1 MQLEPSYIQNKK
13 NTFNSLNPEDKN
25 DVQMMKTIDDY
36 DEKMLKYIIKLNN
49 SLHKDKIDL
58 DSVQDSVSALQ
69 MFNQREQFSYLEN
82 LLKPE
87 YCKGVKIPN
96 PIPLPSTSFQ
106 LHNSITL
113 STNTSGN
120 FCLVMNPFFLYNSQ
134 NLKQFDVVM
143 TETYKYIPTWLTSCY
158 FNNSD
163 TLDGRTITEMRSDG
177 SYADWKPVNLGQSVP
192 GVYSQY
198 RVVSASIVMK
208 YIGRLDQ
215 ASGVIGGGIV
225 FDQRKQFGGY
235 ISSESGQL
243 LKVIPDGLSK
253 YDNFDIAMDSFYNQ
267 ENLSIQ
273 GIRELYFPLDNSFEE
288 FVKTM
293 DSDQFTAFNGS
304 GSSATFTPKFGTNES
319 SWKEGFNYMIYALGA
334 PPSSSC
340 FKMDI
345 YVNYE
350 TLPSPEFLNYMPISP
365 PVPVITS
372 AEKHYAVT
380 TVQKKPIM
388 RADETDSIVSVQ
400 PKLSLWERFKSK
412 FGGFIPGIGKM
423 ILGGLANTIP
433 GLKPGLDIAKSLM
446 KINTGINTNIDY
458 VD

>member
-1 MQLEPSYIQNKK
+1 
-13 NTFNSLNPEDKN
+13 
-25 DVQMMKTIDDY
+25 
-36 DEKMLKYIIKLNN
+36 
-49 SLHKDKIDL
+49 
-58 DSVQDSVSALQ
+58 
-69 MFNQREQFSYLEN
+69 
-82 LLKPE
+82 
-87 YCKGVKIPN
+87 
-96 PIPLPSTSFQ
+96 
-106 LHNSITL
+106 
-113 STNTSGN
+113 
-120 FCLVMNPFFLYNSQ
+120 
-134 NLKQFDVVM
+134 
-143 TETYKYIPTWLTSCY
+143 
-158 FNNSD
+158 
-163 TLDGRTITEMRSDG
+163 
-177 SYADWKPVNLGQSVP
+177 
-192 GVYSQY
+192 
-198 RVVSASIVMK
+198 
-208 YIGRLDQ
+208 
-215 ASGVIGGGIV
+215 
-225 FDQRKQFGGY
+225 
-235 ISSESGQL
+235 
-243 LKVIPDGLSK
+243 
-253 YDNFDIAMDSFYNQ
+253 
-267 ENLSIQ
+267 
-273 GIRELYFPLDNSFEE
+273 
-288 FVKTM
+288 
-293 DSDQFTAFNGS
+293 
-304 GSSATFTPKFGTNES
+304 
-319 SWKEGFNYMIYALGA
+319 MIYALGA